1 MTFSVR
7 PTTRHDIAAL
17 PAIEHAAGQR
27 FTQIPELA
35 WLAAGPVISV
45 GQHQQAA
52 SAGMSW
58 VVLAGDCPVGF
69 LLAEAQDASLFI
81 VEISLHRAWQGQ
93 GLGRRL
99 IDFVATVAKERGF
112 TSLTLTTFRQVSWNA
127 PWYARMGFEILP
139 EAALTAALRQKRQEE
154 SAHGLAYESRCAMRL
169 MLD

>member
-1 MTFSVR
+1 
-7 PTTRHDIAAL
+7 
-17 PAIEHAAGQR
+17 
-27 FTQIPELA
+27 
-35 WLAAGPVISV
+35 
-45 GQHQQAA
+45 
-52 SAGMSW
+52 MSW

-69 LLAEAQDASLFI
+69 LLAEAQDDSLFI
-81 VEISLHRAWQGQ
+81 TEISLHLAWQGQ

-127 PWYARMGFEILP
+127 PWYAQMGFEILP

>member
-1 MTFSVR
+1 MTFSCR
-7 PTTRHDIAAL
+7 PTTQFDFAAL
-17 PAIEHAAGQR
+17 PAIERAAGQR
-27 FTQIPELA
+27 FAQIPELA
-35 WLAAGPVISV
+35 WLAEGPVISV
-45 GQHQQAA
+45 DQHQQAA

-69 LLAEAQDASLFI
+69 LLAEAQDDSLFI
-81 VEISLHRAWQGQ
+81 TEISLHLAWQGQ

-99 IDFVATVAKERGF
+99 IDFVAAVARERGF
-112 TSLTLTTFRQVSWNA
+112 ISLTLTTFRQVSWNA

>member
-1 MTFSVR
+1 MTFSCR
-7 PTTRHDIAAL
+7 PTTQFDIAAL
-17 PAIEHAAGQR
+17 PAIERAAGQR
-27 FTQIPELA
+27 FAQIPELA

-45 GQHQQAA
+45 DQHQQAA

>member
-1 MTFSVR
+1 MTFSCR
-7 PTTRHDIAAL
+7 PTTQFDIAAL
-17 PAIEHAAGQR
+17 PAIERAAGQR
-27 FTQIPELA
+27 FAQIPELA
-35 WLAAGPVISV
+35 WLAEGPVISV
-45 GQHQQAA
+45 DQHQQAA
-52 SAGMSW
+52 SDGLSW

-69 LLAEAQDASLFI
+69 LLAEAQDDSLFI
-81 VEISLHRAWQGQ
+81 TEISLHLACQGQ

-99 IDFVATVAKERGF
+99 IDFVAAVARERGF